1 MRSINKNVKVSVLCG
16 DVENYERVLDF
27 INSADKSFPIPLS
40 ERTDI
45 SVFTKKI
52 LNKAIILQA
61 VIDDEIVGL
70 SSFYAN
76 DLENMKSHLTFIAV
90 NSSHINIGIASKL
103 INEMLSILRKKN
115 MASVEVTTES
125 SNKAARSLYEKFSFR
140 LAEEKEER
148 VKYVYYFKWE
158 SGK

>member
-1 MRSINKNVKVSVLCG
+1 MNKNVKVSVLCG
-16 DVENYERVLDF
+16 DVENYARVLDF
-27 INSADKSFPIPLS
+27 INSVDKCFPIPLS

-76 DLENMKSHLTFIAV
+76 DIENMKSHLTFIAV
-90 NSSHINIGIASKL
+90 NSSHINMGIASKL
-103 INEMLSILRKKN
+103 INEMLSILREKN
-115 MASVEVTTES
+115 MISVEVTTGS
-125 SNKAARSLYEKFSFR
+125 DNKAARSLYEKFSFQ
-140 LAEEKEER
+140 LAKEDDER
-148 VKYVYYFKWE
+148 VQYVYYFK
-158 SGK
+158 